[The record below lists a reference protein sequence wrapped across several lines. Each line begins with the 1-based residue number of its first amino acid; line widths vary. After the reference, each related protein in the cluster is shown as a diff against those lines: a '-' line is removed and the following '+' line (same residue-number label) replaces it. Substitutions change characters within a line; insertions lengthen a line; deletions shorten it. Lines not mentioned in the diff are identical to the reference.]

1 MQSLDN
7 RTKGIIFAGI
17 TALFWGFLGIFLKIA
32 LNELD
37 AMTIIWCRF
46 LTAFV
51 FLTIWISIKKPEQLG
66 IFRKMPPLL
75 VVAGFSLGL
84 NYIGY
89 MKGVELAGPATA
101 QVLIQS
107 AQVMLV
113 AVGIFLFKEK
123 VTRQQLIGFAVVTVG
138 FILFYSE
145 SLASFATERDTY
157 DMGVLFTL
165 FGAVVWVVYAAI
177 QKKLVERYSAQ
188 QLNMVL
194 YLIPTLMFVWIAD
207 FEALA
212 NLSFGMWALVI
223 FLGLNTLIA
232 YGALAESFKYLEAS
246 KVSII
251 ITLNPIITI
260 STLTIMALFE
270 VTIIQTSIISVLG
283 FVGAVLVVLGA
294 ILAVAKRKK
303 KAIKN

>member
-46 LTAFV
+46 LIAFI
-51 FLTIWISIKKPEQLG
+51 FLSGWIAIKKPEQFG
-66 IFRKMPPLL
+66 IFKKMPPLL
-75 VVAGFSLGL
+75 VVAGLSLGF

-101 QVLIQS
+101 QVLIQT

-123 VTRQQLIGFAVVTVG
+123 VTRQQLVGFAIVSVG

-145 SLASFATERDTY
+145 SLTSFATERETY
-157 DMGVLFTL
+157 DVGVLYTL

-194 YLIPTLMFVWIAD
+194 YLVPTLMFVWVAD
-207 FEALA
+207 FSALA
-212 NLSFGMWALVI
+212 NLSFSMWLLVI

-232 YGALAESFKYLEAS
+232 YGTLAESFKYLEAS

-260 STLTIMALFE
+260 STLTIMALLE
-270 VTIIQTSIISVLG
+270 VTIIQTTVISVLG
-283 FVGAVLVVLGA
+283 FIGAVLVVFGA

-303 KAIKN
+303 KTLAK

>member
-145 SLASFATERDTY
+145 SLSSFATERDTY
-157 DMGVLFTL
+157 DMGVLYTL

-177 QKKLVERYSAQ
+177 QKKLVERFSAQ

-270 VTIIQTSIISVLG
+270 VTIIQTSVISVLG